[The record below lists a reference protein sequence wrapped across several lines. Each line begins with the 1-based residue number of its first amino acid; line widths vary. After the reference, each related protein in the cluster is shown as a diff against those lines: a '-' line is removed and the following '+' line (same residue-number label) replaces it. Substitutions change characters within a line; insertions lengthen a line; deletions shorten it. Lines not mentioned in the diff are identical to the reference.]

1 METYI
6 NIKHTLYIAAK
17 YGNNVDLV
25 SYFVDN
31 GKPHFLVDLLDQERH
46 AILRIDGSVCT
57 EIEDIVEWIEEEKQE
72 NKIEEDCMN
81 LRKELD
87 ALTKEHDITEIK
99 PQVYKILK
107 HDHNKDLDNK
117 VTKLLRECHVLILC
131 DTMEILMGCL
141 KNNNNCM
148 FAPTK
153 LSEGD
158 YLDIE
163 YGKIMLYVTL
173 EDSHYDIILLRED
186 SKQPYPKLTK
196 EEIQQWK

>member
-17 YGNNVDLV
+17 YGNNVDIV

-46 AILRIDGSVCT
+46 AVLRIDGSVCT
-57 EIEDIVEWIEEEKQE
+57 EIEDIVED
-72 NKIEEDCMN
+72 KIKGDYMN
-81 LRKELD
+81 VKEELD
-87 ALTKEHDITEIK
+87 ALIKEHDITEIK

-107 HDHNKDLDNK
+107 DGNDTDLDSK
-117 VTKLLRECHVLILC
+117 ITKLLRECDALILC

-141 KNNNNCM
+141 KHNNNCI
-148 FAPTK
+148 FSATK

-158 YLDIE
+158 YLDVE
-163 YGKIMLYVTL
+163 YGKIMLYITL
-173 EDSHYDIILLRED
+173 KDSNYDIILLREN